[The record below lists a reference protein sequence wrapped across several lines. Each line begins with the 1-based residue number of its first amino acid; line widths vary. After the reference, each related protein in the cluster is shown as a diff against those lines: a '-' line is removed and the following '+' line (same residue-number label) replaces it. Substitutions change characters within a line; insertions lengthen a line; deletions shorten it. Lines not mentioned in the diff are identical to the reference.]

1 LKRADRG
8 STGSQEKNNLRIQV
22 SWALKEDWKDPKRR
36 QNAGIE
42 LGPEV
47 WSNQRDLAE
56 QLEQLLMQVRQSIQ
70 KMILK

>member
-1 LKRADRG
+1 
-8 STGSQEKNNLRIQV
+8 
-22 SWALKEDWKDPKRR
+22 LKEDWKDPKRR